1 MEPELFSLLDK
12 IRKHLKVK
20 VPASFILD
28 SSTDESSRLKV
39 KDNGYEIVINMNQ
52 CRTTRDFVFIAAHEL
67 AHLKQHLN
75 NKGILKDYDSSSPKN
90 YRLSKREWEA
100 DEEAIKTTRNMSYE
114 NKIMNKEVPSLFLEV
129 MTLRGEYGKIDI

>member
-1 MEPELFSLLDK
+1 MLDEFKLLDEV
-12 IRKHLKVK
+12 RNHLKVK
-20 VPASFILD
+20 TPASFILD
-28 SSTDESSRLKV
+28 SSTDESSRLRV

-75 NKGILKDYDSSSPKN
+75 NKGILKDYDSSSAKN

-100 DEEAIKTTRNMSYE
+100 DNEAIETTRSMKYE
-114 NKIMNKEVPSLFLEV
+114 NKIMNHDVPSLFLEV
-129 MTLRGEYGKIDI
+129 MTLRGEYGIVDD